1 MFKAMQN
8 IKEQKG
14 FTLIEL
20 LIVVAIIGILAAIAI
35 PGYIGMQ
42 ERGRK
47 GAVQRA
53 AASAEP
59 DLQAW
64 LASARKGGS
73 LTEVDTN
80 GDGQVTSADLN
91 NSDLATNLAVANNLC
106 SLYISAKAQATG
118 GTAEKSPWDASS
130 DLWTTTASAGTVP
143 NARVA
148 CNHGAASS
156 FITLDA
162 RDKVGA
168 ILYSKKISA
177 D

>member
-1 MFKAMQN
+1 MYKAINN

-20 LIVVAIIGILAAIAI
+20 LIVVAIIGILAAVAI

-47 GAVQRA
+47 GAIQRA
-53 AASAEP
+53 AAAADS
-59 DLQAW
+59 DIQGW
-64 LASARKGGS
+64 LSSARKGGS
-73 LTEVDTN
+73 LTEVDST
-80 GDGQVTSADLN
+80 GDGIVNDSDVN
-91 NSDLATNLAVANNLC
+91 NSTLASRLALENNLC
-106 SLYISAKAQATG
+106 SLYICAKASTT

-130 DLWTTTASAGTVP
+130 NLWTTAATAAATS

-148 CNHGAASS
+148 CNHTASAT
-156 FITLDA
+156 FITLEA

-168 ILYSKKISA
+168 SLYLKKISS